1 MLASASDS
9 PSSHQVVVKVH
20 GAEECSINVA
30 PEDEGKAGG
39 ENTDA
44 NASIFSKV
52 KKSLNPLS
60 KCRMYALIQC

>member
-9 PSSHQVVVKVH
+9 PSSHHVVDEVH
-20 GAEECSINVA
+20 AAEECSINVA
-30 PEDEGKAGG
+30 PEDGGKGG
-39 ENTDA
+39 DENTDA

-60 KCRMYALIQC
+60 KFRMYALIQC